1 MEKLSQKQLE
11 IVMQPENVA
20 ERVELLKA
28 MDVVVRSLNDE
39 SVMDLWLTN
48 GVPDG
53 ADDSDYEFIA
63 EDVATPEDED
73 GDTSCFEECCR
84 CFTACIAAGA
94 KHGYY
99 SGGVLGD
106 IRPVAKI
113 KKSIATWANIQT
125 EDFLFRWYVES
136 LNMSGVV
143 TSKSMDTAA
152 KKVLKYIKGRFLE
165 TGYHEKEKIE
175 NLSEDDIQVW
185 IDCLDDDYDEK
196 NDGVLVVNY

>member
-1 MEKLSQKQLE
+1 MVKLTPTRLE
-11 IVMQPENVA
+11 RAMQPKNIA
-20 ERVELLKA
+20 ARIELLKA
-28 MDVVVRSLNDE
+28 MDTIIRNLDDE
-39 SVMDLWLTN
+39 SVMNLWLTN

-53 ADDSDYEFIA
+53 ADESDYEFIA
-63 EDVATPEDED
+63 ENVAIPEDED
-73 GDTSCFEECCR
+73 GNTSCFEECCR

-106 IRPVAKI
+106 VRPASKI

-125 EDFLFRWYVES
+125 EGYLFRWYIES

-143 TSKSMDTAA
+143 TSKSTVAPTER
-152 KKVLKYIKGRFLE
+152 VLKYVKEHFLE
-165 TGYHEKEKIE
+165 RDYPDREKIE

-185 IDCLDDDYDEK
+185 IDCSDDDYDK
-196 NDGVLVVNY
+196 QNDGVLAVNY

>member
-1 MEKLSQKQLE
+1 MNNKE

-125 EDFLFRWYVES
+125 EDHLFRWYIKS
-136 LNMSGVV
+136 LHMRGVV
-143 TSKSMDTAA
+143 TSKNVVAPTE
-152 KKVLKYIKGRFLE
+152 KILKYVKEHFIENDCFTR
-165 TGYHEKEKIE
+165 EKIE

-185 IDCLDDDYDEK
+185 FDREQ
-196 NDGVLVVNY
+196 NDGVLVLSY

>member
-1 MEKLSQKQLE
+1 MTKFTQTRLE
-11 IVMQPENVA
+11 RVMKPENIA

-28 MDVVVRSLNDE
+28 MDTIVRSLDDE
-39 SVMDLWLTN
+39 SVMNLWLTN

-63 EDVATPEDED
+63 EDVATSEYED
-73 GDTSCFEECCR
+73 GSTSCFEECCR
-84 CFTACIAAGA
+84 CFTACIARGA
-94 KHGYY
+94 KYGYY

-106 IRPVAKI
+106 VRPAAEI

-125 EDFLFRWYVES
+125 EGYLFRWYIES

-143 TSKSMDTAA
+143 TSKSTVAPTERI
-152 KKVLKYIKGRFLE
+152 LKYVKEHFLE
-165 TGYHEKEKIE
+165 DSYPDKEKIE
-175 NLSEDDIQVW
+175 TLSEDDIQVW
-185 IDCLDDDYDEK
+185 IDCLDDDYDKK

>member
-1 MEKLSQKQLE
+1 MEKLSQKQIE
-11 IVMQPENVA
+11 TAMQSENIA

-28 MDVVVRSLNDE
+28 MDVIVRSLNDE

-63 EDVATPEDED
+63 EDVTTPEDED

-125 EDFLFRWYVES
+125 EGHLFRWHIES

-143 TSKSMDTAA
+143 TSKSTVAPTER
-152 KKVLKYIKGRFLE
+152 VLKYVKEHFLE
-165 TGYHEKEKIE
+165 KGDPDKEKIE

-185 IDCLDDDYDEK
+185 IDCLDDDYDK
-196 NDGVLVVNY
+196 NNDGVLVVSY

>member
-20 ERVELLKA
+20 KRVELLKA

-125 EDFLFRWYVES
+125 ENILFRWYIAK

-143 TSKSMDTAA
+143 TA
-152 KKVLKYIKGRFLE
+152 KNMVAPTEKILKYVKEHFIENDCFTR
-165 TGYHEKEKIE
+165 EKIE

-185 IDCLDDDYDEK
+185 FDREQ
-196 NDGVLVVNY
+196 NDGVLVVSY

>member
-1 MEKLSQKQLE
+1 MVKLTPAQLE
-11 IVMQPENVA
+11 MVTKPENVA
-20 ERVELLKA
+20 KRVELLWA

-73 GDTSCFEECCR
+73 GDTSCFKECCR

-125 EDFLFRWYVES
+125 EGHLFRWHIES

-143 TSKSMDTAA
+143 TSKSTVAPTER
-152 KKVLKYIKGRFLE
+152 VLKYVKEHFLE
-165 TGYHEKEKIE
+165 KGDPDKEKIE

-185 IDCLDDDYDEK
+185 IDCLDDDYDK
-196 NDGVLVVNY
+196 NNDGVLVVSY

>member
-20 ERVELLKA
+20 KRVELLKA

-53 ADDSDYEFIA
+53 ADESDYEFIA

-84 CFTACIAAGA
+84 CFTACIATGA

-125 EDFLFRWYVES
+125 EDHLFRWYIKS
-136 LNMSGVV
+136 LHMRGVV
-143 TSKSMDTAA
+143 TSKNVVAPTE
-152 KKVLKYIKGRFLE
+152 KILKYVKEHFIENDCFTR
-165 TGYHEKEKIE
+165 EKIE

-185 IDCLDDDYDEK
+185 FDREQ
-196 NDGVLVVNY
+196 NDGVLVLSY

>member
-1 MEKLSQKQLE
+1 MVKLTPEQLE
-11 IVMQPENVA
+11 MVMKPENIA

-28 MDVVVRSLNDE
+28 MDTIVRSLNDE
-39 SVMDLWLTN
+39 SVMDLWLTS

-53 ADDSDYEFIA
+53 ADESDYEFIA
-63 EDVATPEDED
+63 EDVATPEYED

-94 KHGYY
+94 KYGYY
-99 SGGVLGD
+99 SGGVVGD
-106 IRPVAKI
+106 IRPASKI

-143 TSKSMDTAA
+143 TSKSTDAAA
-152 KKVLKYIKGRFLE
+152 KKVLKYVKEWFIE
-165 TGYHEKEKIE
+165 PGYPDREKIE

-185 IDCLDDDYDEK
+185 SACSDDDYDK
-196 NDGVLVVNY
+196 NNNGILVINY

>member
-1 MEKLSQKQLE
+1 MEKLSQQQLE
-11 IVMQPENVA
+11 TIMQPENIA
-20 ERVELLKA
+20 KRVELLKA

-53 ADDSDYEFIA
+53 ADESDYEFIA

-125 EDFLFRWYVES
+125 EDHLFRWYIKS
-136 LNMSGVV
+136 LHMRGVV
-143 TSKSMDTAA
+143 TSKNVVAPTE
-152 KKVLKYIKGRFLE
+152 KILKYVKEHFIENDCFTR
-165 TGYHEKEKIE
+165 EKIE
-175 NLSEDDIQVW
+175 NLSENDIQVW
-185 IDCLDDDYDEK
+185 FDREQ
-196 NDGVLVVNY
+196 NDGVLVLSY

>member
-1 MEKLSQKQLE
+1 MEKLSQKQIE
-11 IVMQPENVA
+11 TATQSENIA

-185 IDCLDDDYDEK
+185 IDCLDDDYDK
-196 NDGVLVVNY
+196 NNDGVLVVNY

>member
-1 MEKLSQKQLE
+1 MEKLSQKQIE

-185 IDCLDDDYDEK
+185 IDCLDDDYDK
-196 NDGVLVVNY
+196 NNDGVLIVSY

>member
-20 ERVELLKA
+20 KRVELLKA

-53 ADDSDYEFIA
+53 ADESDYEFIA

-125 EDFLFRWYVES
+125 EDHLFRWYIKS
-136 LNMSGVV
+136 LHMRGVV
-143 TSKSMDTAA
+143 TSKNVVAPTE
-152 KKVLKYIKGRFLE
+152 KILKYV
-165 TGYHEKEKIE
+165 KEHFIDNDCFTRDKIE

-185 IDCLDDDYDEK
+185 FDREQ
-196 NDGVLVVNY
+196 NDGVLVLSY

>member
-1 MEKLSQKQLE
+1 MVKLTPEQLE
-11 IVMQPENVA
+11 IVMKPENVA

-28 MDVVVRSLNDE
+28 MDVIVRSLNDE

-53 ADDSDYEFIA
+53 ADDSDYESIA

-125 EDFLFRWYVES
+125 EGYLFRWYIES
-136 LNMSGVV
+136 LHMRGVV
-143 TSKSMDTAA
+143 TSKNVVAPTE
-152 KKVLKYIKGRFLE
+152 KILKYVKEHFIENDCFTR
-165 TGYHEKEKIE
+165 EKIE

-185 IDCLDDDYDEK
+185 FDREQ
-196 NDGVLVVNY
+196 NDGVLVLSY

>member
-1 MEKLSQKQLE
+1 MKKLTPEQLK

-39 SVMDLWLTN
+39 SIMDLWLTN

-53 ADDSDYEFIA
+53 ADDSDYESIA

-84 CFTACIAAGA
+84 CFPACIAAGA

-165 TGYHEKEKIE
+165 TGYYEKEKIE

-185 IDCLDDDYDEK
+185 IDCLDDDYDK
-196 NDGVLVVNY
+196 NNDGVLIVSY

>member
-1 MEKLSQKQLE
+1 MIKLTQKQLE
-11 IVMQPENVA
+11 TIMQPENVA

-28 MDVVVRSLNDE
+28 MDVIVRSLNDE

-125 EDFLFRWYVES
+125 EDHLFRWYIKS
-136 LNMSGVV
+136 LHMRGVV
-143 TSKSMDTAA
+143 TSKNVVAPTE
-152 KKVLKYIKGRFLE
+152 KILKYVKEHFIENDCFTR
-165 TGYHEKEKIE
+165 EKIE

-185 IDCLDDDYDEK
+185 FDREQ
-196 NDGVLVVNY
+196 NDGVLVLSY

>member
-1 MEKLSQKQLE
+1 MVKLTPEQLE
-11 IVMQPENVA
+11 MVMKPENVA
-20 ERVELLKA
+20 KRVELLKA
-28 MDVVVRSLNDE
+28 MDVVVRGLNDE

-63 EDVATPEDED
+63 EDVATPEDEG
-73 GDTSCFEECCR
+73 GDASCFEECCR

-143 TSKSMDTAA
+143 TSKSTDTAA

-165 TGYHEKEKIE
+165 TDYHEKEKIE

-185 IDCLDDDYDEK
+185 IDCLDDDYDK
-196 NDGVLVVNY
+196 NNDGVLVVNY

>member
-1 MEKLSQKQLE
+1 MVKLTPEQLE
-11 IVMQPENVA
+11 IVMKPENVA
-20 ERVELLKA
+20 KRVELLKA

-53 ADDSDYEFIA
+53 ADESDYEFIA
-63 EDVATPEDED
+63 EDVATPEYED
-73 GDTSCFEECCR
+73 GDTSCFEETCR

-125 EDFLFRWYVES
+125 EDHLFRWYIKS
-136 LNMSGVV
+136 LHMRGVV
-143 TSKSMDTAA
+143 TSKNVVAPTE
-152 KKVLKYIKGRFLE
+152 KILKYVKEHFIENDCFTR
-165 TGYHEKEKIE
+165 EKIE

-185 IDCLDDDYDEK
+185 FDREQ
-196 NDGVLVVNY
+196 NDGVLVLSY

>member
-1 MEKLSQKQLE
+1 MKKLSQQQLE

-28 MDVVVRSLNDE
+28 MDVIVRSLNDE

-48 GVPDG
+48 GIPDG

-125 EDFLFRWYVES
+125 EDHLFRWYIKS
-136 LNMSGVV
+136 LHMRGVV
-143 TSKSMDTAA
+143 TSKNVVAPTE
-152 KKVLKYIKGRFLE
+152 KILKYVKEHFIENDCFTR
-165 TGYHEKEKIE
+165 EKIE

-185 IDCLDDDYDEK
+185 FDREQ
-196 NDGVLVVNY
+196 NDGVLVLSY

>member
-20 ERVELLKA
+20 KRVELLKA

-53 ADDSDYEFIA
+53 ADESDYEFIA
-63 EDVATPEDED
+63 EDVATPEYED

-125 EDFLFRWYVES
+125 EDHLFRWYIKS
-136 LNMSGVV
+136 LHMRGVV
-143 TSKSMDTAA
+143 TSKNVVAPTE
-152 KKVLKYIKGRFLE
+152 KILKYVKEHFIENDCFTR
-165 TGYHEKEKIE
+165 EKIE

-185 IDCLDDDYDEK
+185 FDREQ
-196 NDGVLVVNY
+196 NDGVLVLSY

>member
-1 MEKLSQKQLE
+1 MVKLTQKQLE
-11 IVMQPENVA
+11 TIMQPENVA

-28 MDVVVRSLNDE
+28 MDVIVRSLNDE

-53 ADDSDYEFIA
+53 ADDSDYESIA

-125 EDFLFRWYVES
+125 EGYLFRWYIES
-136 LNMSGVV
+136 LHMRGVV
-143 TSKSMDTAA
+143 TSKNVVAPTE
-152 KKVLKYIKGRFLE
+152 KILKYVKEHFIENDCFTR
-165 TGYHEKEKIE
+165 EKIE

-185 IDCLDDDYDEK
+185 FDREQ
-196 NDGVLVVNY
+196 NDGVLVLSY

>member
-1 MEKLSQKQLE
+1 MKKLSQQQLE

-53 ADDSDYEFIA
+53 ADDSDYESIA

-125 EDFLFRWYVES
+125 EDHLFRWYIKS
-136 LNMSGVV
+136 LHMRGVV
-143 TSKSMDTAA
+143 TSKNVVAPTE
-152 KKVLKYIKGRFLE
+152 KILKYVKEHFIENDCFTR
-165 TGYHEKEKIE
+165 EKIE

-185 IDCLDDDYDEK
+185 FDREQ
-196 NDGVLVVNY
+196 NDGVLVLSY

>member
-1 MEKLSQKQLE
+1 MKKLSQQQLE

-53 ADDSDYEFIA
+53 ANESDYEFIA
-63 EDVATPEDED
+63 EDIATPEDED
-73 GDTSCFEECCR
+73 GDTSCFEETCR

-185 IDCLDDDYDEK
+185 IDCLDDDYDK
-196 NDGVLVVNY
+196 NNDGVLVVNY

>member
-1 MEKLSQKQLE
+1 MIKLTQKQLE
-11 IVMQPENVA
+11 TIMQPENVA

-73 GDTSCFEECCR
+73 DDTSCFEECCR

-125 EDFLFRWYVES
+125 EDHLFRWYIKS
-136 LNMSGVV
+136 LHMRGVV
-143 TSKSMDTAA
+143 TSKNVVAPTE
-152 KKVLKYIKGRFLE
+152 KILKYVKEHFIENDCFTR
-165 TGYHEKEKIE
+165 EKIE
-175 NLSEDDIQVW
+175 NLSENDIQVW
-185 IDCLDDDYDEK
+185 FDREQ
-196 NDGVLVVNY
+196 NDGVLVLSY

>member
-1 MEKLSQKQLE
+1 MVKLTPEQLE
-11 IVMQPENVA
+11 MVMKPENVA
-20 ERVELLKA
+20 KRVELLKA
-28 MDVVVRSLNDE
+28 MDVIVRSLNDE

-125 EDFLFRWYVES
+125 EDHLFRWYIKS
-136 LNMSGVV
+136 LHMRGVV
-143 TSKSMDTAA
+143 TSKNVVAPTE
-152 KKVLKYIKGRFLE
+152 KILKYVKEHFIENDCFTR
-165 TGYHEKEKIE
+165 EKIE

-185 IDCLDDDYDEK
+185 FDREQ
-196 NDGVLVVNY
+196 NDGVLVLSY

>member
-1 MEKLSQKQLE
+1 MKKLSQKQFE
-11 IVMQPENVA
+11 IAMKPENIA

-39 SVMDLWLTN
+39 EVLELWFTN

-53 ADDSDYEFIA
+53 ANDSDYEFIA
-63 EDVATPEDED
+63 EDIAVPEDED

-94 KHGYY
+94 KHSYY
-99 SGGVLGD
+99 SGYVLGD

-125 EDFLFRWYVES
+125 EGYLFRWHIES

-143 TSKSMDTAA
+143 TSKSTVAPTER
-152 KKVLKYIKGRFLE
+152 VLKYVKEHFLKKD
-165 TGYHEKEKIE
+165 YPDKEKIE

-185 IDCLDDDYDEK
+185 IDCLDDDYDKK

>member
-1 MEKLSQKQLE
+1 MVKLTPEQLE
-11 IVMQPENVA
+11 MVMKPENVA
-20 ERVELLKA
+20 KRVELLKA

-113 KKSIATWANIQT
+113 KKSIATWANVQT
-125 EDFLFRWYVES
+125 EDHLFRWYIKS
-136 LNMSGVV
+136 LHMRGVV
-143 TSKSMDTAA
+143 TSKNVVAPTE
-152 KKVLKYIKGRFLE
+152 KILKYVKEHFIDNDCFTR
-165 TGYHEKEKIE
+165 EKIE

-185 IDCLDDDYDEK
+185 FDREQ
-196 NDGVLVVNY
+196 NDGVLVLSY

>member
-1 MEKLSQKQLE
+1 MNNKE

-20 ERVELLKA
+20 ERVELIKA

-53 ADDSDYEFIA
+53 ADESDYEFIA
-63 EDVATPEDED
+63 EDIATPEDED

-125 EDFLFRWYVES
+125 EDHLFRWYIKS
-136 LNMSGVV
+136 LHMRGVV
-143 TSKSMDTAA
+143 TSKNVVAPTE
-152 KKVLKYIKGRFLE
+152 KILKYVKEHFIENDCFTR
-165 TGYHEKEKIE
+165 EKIE

-185 IDCLDDDYDEK
+185 FDREQ
-196 NDGVLVVNY
+196 NDGVLVLSY

>member
-20 ERVELLKA
+20 KRVELLKA

-53 ADDSDYEFIA
+53 ADESDYEFIA

-125 EDFLFRWYVES
+125 EDHLFRWYIKS
-136 LNMSGVV
+136 LHMRGVV
-143 TSKSMDTAA
+143 TSKNVVAPTE
-152 KKVLKYIKGRFLE
+152 KILKYVKEHFIENDCFTR
-165 TGYHEKEKIE
+165 EKIE

-185 IDCLDDDYDEK
+185 FDREQ
-196 NDGVLVVNY
+196 NDGVLVLSY

>member
-20 ERVELLKA
+20 KRVELLKA

-53 ADDSDYEFIA
+53 ADESDYEFIA

-125 EDFLFRWYVES
+125 ESYLFRWYIKS
-136 LNMSGVV
+136 LHMRGVV
-143 TSKSMDTAA
+143 TSKNVVAPTE
-152 KKVLKYIKGRFLE
+152 KILKYVKEHFIDNDCFTR
-165 TGYHEKEKIE
+165 EKIE

-185 IDCLDDDYDEK
+185 FDREQ
-196 NDGVLVVNY
+196 NDGVLVLSY

>member
-1 MEKLSQKQLE
+1 MEKLSQKE

-53 ADDSDYEFIA
+53 ADDSDYESIA

-143 TSKSMDTAA
+143 TSKSTDTAA

>member
-1 MEKLSQKQLE
+1 MVKLTPEQLE
-11 IVMQPENVA
+11 IVMKPENVA
-20 ERVELLKA
+20 KRVELLKA

-53 ADDSDYEFIA
+53 ADESDYEFIA

-125 EDFLFRWYVES
+125 EDHLFRWYIKS
-136 LNMSGVV
+136 LHMRGVV
-143 TSKSMDTAA
+143 TSKNVVAPTE
-152 KKVLKYIKGRFLE
+152 KILKYVKEHFIENDCFTR
-165 TGYHEKEKIE
+165 EKIE

-185 IDCLDDDYDEK
+185 FDREQ
-196 NDGVLVVNY
+196 NDGVLVLSY

>member
-1 MEKLSQKQLE
+1 MEKLSQKQIE
-11 IVMQPENVA
+11 IAMKPENVA

-53 ADDSDYEFIA
+53 ADESDYEFIA
-63 EDVATPEDED
+63 EDVATPEYED

-106 IRPVAKI
+106 NRPVAKI
-113 KKSIATWANIQT
+113 KKSIATWANIRSY
-125 EDFLFRWYVES
+125 LFRWHIES
-136 LNMSGVV
+136 LNMSGVI
-143 TSKSMDTAA
+143 TSKSAVAPTERI
-152 KKVLKYIKGRFLE
+152 LKYVKEHFLE
-165 TGYHEKEKIE
+165 KGYPDREKIE

-185 IDCLDDDYDEK
+185 IDCLDDDYDK
-196 NDGVLVVNY
+196 NNDGVLVVNY

>member
-1 MEKLSQKQLE
+1 MVKLTQKQLE
-11 IVMQPENVA
+11 TIMQPENVA

-125 EDFLFRWYVES
+125 EDHLFRWYIKS
-136 LNMSGVV
+136 LHMRGVV
-143 TSKSMDTAA
+143 TSKNVVAPTE
-152 KKVLKYIKGRFLE
+152 KILKYVKEHFIENDCFTR
-165 TGYHEKEKIE
+165 EKIE

-185 IDCLDDDYDEK
+185 FDREQ
-196 NDGVLVVNY
+196 NDGVLVLSY

>member
-11 IVMQPENVA
+11 IVMQPKNVA

-48 GVPDG
+48 GIPDG

-63 EDVATPEDED
+63 EDVATPEYED
-73 GDTSCFEECCR
+73 GDISCFEETCR
-84 CFTACIAAGA
+84 CFTACLAAGA

-106 IRPVAKI
+106 IRPASKI

-125 EDFLFRWYVES
+125 EGHLFRWHIES

-143 TSKSMDTAA
+143 TSKSTVAPTER
-152 KKVLKYIKGRFLE
+152 VLKYVKEHFLE
-165 TGYHEKEKIE
+165 KGDPDKEKIE

-185 IDCLDDDYDEK
+185 IDCLDDDYDK
-196 NDGVLVVNY
+196 NNDGVLVLSY

>member
-20 ERVELLKA
+20 KRVELLKA

-53 ADDSDYEFIA
+53 ADESDYEFIA

-73 GDTSCFEECCR
+73 DDTSCFEECCR

-125 EDFLFRWYVES
+125 EDHLFRWYIKS
-136 LNMSGVV
+136 LHMRGVV
-143 TSKSMDTAA
+143 TSKNVVAPTE
-152 KKVLKYIKGRFLE
+152 KILKYVKEHFIENDCFTR
-165 TGYHEKEKIE
+165 EKIE

-185 IDCLDDDYDEK
+185 FDREQ
-196 NDGVLVVNY
+196 NDGVLVLSY

>member
-1 MEKLSQKQLE
+1 MKKLTPEQLE

-185 IDCLDDDYDEK
+185 IDCLDDDYDK
-196 NDGVLVVNY
+196 NNDGVLIVSY

>member
-1 MEKLSQKQLE
+1 MNNKE
-11 IVMQPENVA
+11 IVMKPENVA
-20 ERVELLKA
+20 KRVELLKA

-125 EDFLFRWYVES
+125 EDHLFRWYIKS
-136 LNMSGVV
+136 LHMRGVV
-143 TSKSMDTAA
+143 TSKNVVAPTE
-152 KKVLKYIKGRFLE
+152 KILKYVKEHFIENDCFTR
-165 TGYHEKEKIE
+165 EKIE

-185 IDCLDDDYDEK
+185 FDREQ
-196 NDGVLVVNY
+196 NDGVLVLSY